1 MTDIREIPID
11 VPPTADGQPRILI
24 MPRFSWSSTCGRD
37 HCAHERCWQARERA
51 FRRCTRCNQRIQ
63 AGESYTERRDEATG
77 ALVSQAHVECPTTE
91 GAAA

>member
-11 VPPTADGQPRILI
+11 VPHTADGQPRILI
-24 MPRFSWSSTCGRD
+24 MPRFGWTSTCGRV

-51 FRRCTRCNQRIQ
+51 FRLCARCEQRIQ
-63 AGESYTERRDEATG
+63 AGESYTEHRDESG
-77 ALVSQAHVECPTTE
+77 ALVSQTHVECPTTE